1 MRWAPNES
9 YELTLADG
17 SDADRASA
25 IAALQV
31 LKDADTEAQS
41 ATERL
46 LQGLNAGVMQTAA
59 LETLAGWCHA
69 PEGPGSLRQPAISAS
84 NALFGFRLPTPD
96 LADPSGFFWRVA
108 RKLESASPPA

>member
-1 MRWAPNES
+1 MRWAPNEH
-9 YELTLADG
+9 YELTLAEG
-17 SDADRASA
+17 TDADRASA
-25 IAALQV
+25 IAALEA
-31 LKDADTEAQS
+31 LKDANSEAH
-41 ATERL
+41 AAAERL
-46 LQGLNAGVMQTAA
+46 MKGLNAGIMQTAA

-108 RKLESASPPA
+108 RKLESEPTSA